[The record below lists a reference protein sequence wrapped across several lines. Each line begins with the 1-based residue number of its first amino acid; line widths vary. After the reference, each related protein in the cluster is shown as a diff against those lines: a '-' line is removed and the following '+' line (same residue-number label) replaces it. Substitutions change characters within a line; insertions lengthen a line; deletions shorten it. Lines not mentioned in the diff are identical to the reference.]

1 MLNKIIVV
9 VIMFVSSVNVFSQEI
24 KKEVVIKAI
33 SEINENMTQL
43 SFNVENEFTAK
54 EFENWV
60 VTSKGMEIIKEATI
74 TNKKNKEV
82 TWVFNQAPSLRDFK
96 VLFAMLNIQYI
107 TVKDKKMPAVEF
119 TTFGFSNNNSTTK

>member
-1 MLNKIIVV
+1 MLKKIIVA
-9 VIMFVSSVNVFSQEI
+9 VIMLVSSVNVFSQDT
-24 KKEVVIKAI
+24 KKEIVIKAI
-33 SEINENMTQL
+33 SEINDNMTQL

-54 EFENWV
+54 EFESWV

-82 TWVFNQAPSLRDFK
+82 TWVFKQSPTLRDFK
-96 VLFAMLNIQYI
+96 VLFAMLNIQHI

-119 TTFGFSNNNSTTK
+119 TTFGFSNNSTTK

>member
-1 MLNKIIVV
+1 MLNKIIVA
-9 VIMFVSSVNVFSQEI
+9 VIVLVSSVNVFSQET
-24 KKEVVIKAI
+24 KEVAIKAI
-33 SEINENMTQL
+33 SEVNENMTQL

-60 VTSKGMEIIKEATI
+60 ATSKGMEIIKEATI

-82 TWVFNQAPSLRDFK
+82 TWVFKQAPTLRDFK
-96 VLFAMLNIQYI
+96 VLFAMLNIQHI

-119 TTFGFSNNNSTTK
+119 TTFGFSTNSTTK

>member
-1 MLNKIIVV
+1 MLNKIIVA
-9 VIMFVSSVNVFSQEI
+9 VIILVSSVNVFSQET
-24 KKEVVIKAI
+24 KKEVFIKAI

-60 VTSKGMEIIKEATI
+60 VSSRGMEIIKEATI
-74 TNKKNKEV
+74 TSKKNKEV
-82 TWVFNQAPSLRDFK
+82 TWVFKQSPALRDFK
-96 VLFAMLNIQYI
+96 MLFAMLNIQYI

-119 TTFGFSNNNSTTK
+119 TTFGFSNNSTTK